1 MKKGLVLEGGGI
13 RGIFSAGVLDVLM
26 EEGIEFDGGIGV
38 SAGAAFGCNYKSRQP
53 RRAIRYNLKY
63 AKDPRYS
70 SVRSLLKTG
79 DLFNAQFCYHDIPNK
94 LYPFDW
100 KAFRENPMEFY
111 LVCTDVETGKPVYH
125 LCGEEN
131 EWEMLEWFRASGS
144 MPLVSRMV
152 EIDGQKLLDGGISD
166 SIPLRFME
174 KKGYDRNVVILT
186 RPANYVKEPA
196 SMMRVISR
204 VLQKYPE
211 TVQAMEKRHIVYNET
226 LAYIRQREAGKY
238 AFVIRPETDLD
249 VGRVEHDRYKIR
261 EAYKAGRRA
270 ARRHLDALR
279 RFLEAADKDQTATTS
294 ASIIANAPVQKTAGK
309 ETAPEETAAAQ
320 TEKKDVTTPAL
331 VEIEE
336 NGVFVQEKADSV
348 TTPAL
353 VEVEEGSPLMEKKED
368 PEETARKEAAAYRAV
383 VFPDTLDEADDSF
396 ERPQPF
402 VDRQQLA
409 ERLEAE
415 EEQREEYEEAKKA
428 AALKAEAERIAAEKA
443 EAERIAAEKAEAE
456 RIAREKAE
464 AERIAAEKAEAERIA
479 AEKAERIAKEKAEA
493 ERIAREKAE
502 AERIAREK
510 AEAERI
516 AAEKAEA
523 ERIAAE
529 KAEAERI
536 AAEKA
541 EAERIAKE
549 KAEAERIAREKAEAE
564 RIAREKAEAERIA
577 REKAEAERIAREKAE
592 AERIAAEKAEAERI
606 AREKAEAERIAREK
620 AEAERI
626 AAEKAEAERIAR
638 EKAEAE
644 RIAAEKAEA
653 ERIAREKAEAER
665 IAAEKA
671 EAERIAAE
679 KAEAERIAREK
690 AEAER
695 IAAEKRAAA
704 REAARKAREEK
715 LAAEKAAAEK
725 EAAEKAAALKEAM
738 ERAAAARASQ
748 VSEGAETVGTGMHVR
763 GRRHKKTWKPGNM
776 KTLKQPEK
784 KED

>member
-13 RGIFSAGVLDVLM
+13 RGIFSAGVMDVLI
-26 EEGIEFDGGIGV
+26 EEGIKFDGGIGV
-38 SAGAAFGCNYKSRQP
+38 SAGAAFGCNYKSGQP

-70 SVRSLLKTG
+70 SVRSLLTTG

-125 LCGEEN
+125 LCGDEN

-144 MPLVSRMV
+144 MPIVSRVV
-152 EIDGQKLLDGGISD
+152 EIGDQKLLDGGITD

-174 KKGYDRNVVILT
+174 EKGYDRNVVILT

-196 SMMRVISR
+196 SMMRVMSR

-211 TVQAMEKRHIVYNET
+211 TVQAMEKRHVVYNET

-249 VGRVEHDRYKIR
+249 VGRVEHDRFKIR
-261 EAYKAGRRA
+261 EAYKAGRKA
-270 ARRHLDALR
+270 ARKHLDALR
-279 RFLEAADKDQTATTS
+279 RFLEAADRDQTAATS
-294 ASIIANAPVQKTAGK
+294 ASIIANAPVQKTAEK
-309 ETAPEETAAAQ
+309 ETSPEEAVAARR
-320 TEKKDVTTPAL
+320 ENKDVTTPAL

-336 NGVFVQEKADSV
+336 DGAFVQEKADRV

-428 AALKAEAERIAAEKA
+428 AALKAEADRIAAEKA

-479 AEKAERIAKEKAEA
+479 AEKT
-493 ERIAREKAE
+493 E

-577 REKAEAERIAREKAE
+577 REKAEAERIAAEKAE

-626 AAEKAEAERIAR
+626 AAEK
-638 EKAEAE
+638 
-644 RIAAEKAEA
+644 
-653 ERIAREKAEAER
+653 
-665 IAAEKA
+665 
-671 EAERIAAE
+671 
-679 KAEAERIAREK
+679 
-690 AEAER
+690 
-695 IAAEKRAAA
+695 RAAV

-748 VSEGAETVGTGMHVR
+748 VTEGAETVGTGMHVR

-784 KED
+784 EED

>member
-13 RGIFSAGVLDVLM
+13 RGIFSAGVMDVLI
-26 EEGIEFDGGIGV
+26 EEGIKFDGGIGV
-38 SAGAAFGCNYKSRQP
+38 SAGAAFGCNYKSGQP

-70 SVRSLLKTG
+70 SVRSLLTTG

-125 LCGEEN
+125 LCGDEN

-144 MPLVSRMV
+144 MPIVSRVV
-152 EIDGQKLLDGGISD
+152 EIGDQKLLDGGITD

-174 KKGYDRNVVILT
+174 EKGYDRNVVILT

-196 SMMRVISR
+196 SMMRVMSR

-211 TVQAMEKRHIVYNET
+211 TVQAMEKRHVVYNET

-249 VGRVEHDRYKIR
+249 VGRVEHDRFKIR
-261 EAYKAGRRA
+261 EAYKAGRKA
-270 ARRHLDALR
+270 ARKHLDALR
-279 RFLEAADKDQTATTS
+279 RFLEAADRDQTAATS
-294 ASIIANAPVQKTAGK
+294 ASIIANAPVQKTAEK
-309 ETAPEETAAAQ
+309 ETSPEEAVAARR
-320 TEKKDVTTPAL
+320 ENKDVTTPAL

-336 NGVFVQEKADSV
+336 DGAFVQEKADRV

-368 PEETARKEAAAYRAV
+368 AEEKARKEAAAYRAV

-428 AALKAEAERIAAEKA
+428 AALKAEADRIAAEKA

-479 AEKAERIAKEKAEA
+479 AEKT
-493 ERIAREKAE
+493 E

-541 EAERIAKE
+541 GAERIAKE

-577 REKAEAERIAREKAE
+577 
-592 AERIAAEKAEAERI
+592 
-606 AREKAEAERIAREK
+606 
-620 AEAERI
+620 
-626 AAEKAEAERIAR
+626 
-638 EKAEAE
+638 
-644 RIAAEKAEA
+644 
-653 ERIAREKAEAER
+653 
-665 IAAEKA
+665 
-671 EAERIAAE
+671 
-679 KAEAERIAREK
+679 
-690 AEAER
+690 
-695 IAAEKRAAA
+695 AEKRAAV

-748 VSEGAETVGTGMHVR
+748 VTEGAETVGTGMHVR

-784 KED
+784 EED